1 MRTNQAQTQTRE
13 DIELAVE
20 NCKETIYEHQHA
32 LRWFTLF
39 SRIFWLAVAISFI
52 VFVGVFPFNIP
63 VLQSILAPVST
74 VAIIVSVL
82 VGIGLGVVYVEAANI
97 RGHHE
102 DLREAKRTLAKLL
115 RQLAYYDE
123 QALRHLSPEQYM
135 HQLPILIAS
144 YRKRADRYRQWFV
157 VLQIITI
164 FLSAGITSLSG
175 GWLDKYVSI
184 PWIIPVLGALISI
197 LTSLTLFFKFR
208 EKGTNLQQT
217 SDALDWEHMAC
228 TLSIGIYKGLGKADA
243 LVLLAERAEALRKEQ
258 QQRQLQLE
266 QSSHAEQKALQSNT

>member
-1 MRTNQAQTQTRE
+1 V
-13 DIELAVE
+13 I
-20 NCKETIYEHQHA
+20 
-32 LRWFTLF
+32 
-39 SRIFWLAVAISFI
+39 
-52 VFVGVFPFNIP
+52 FPFNLP
-63 VLQSILAPVST
+63 FLQSLLWPVGGLAGAVS
-74 VAIIVSVL
+74 AIIGFVL
-82 VGIGLGVVYVEAANI
+82 IGYYSDERSI
-97 RGHHE
+97 RNHLK
-102 DLREAKRTLAKLL
+102 DLREAKHILAKLL
-115 RQLAYYDE
+115 RHLEYYDE

-135 HQLPILIAS
+135 HQLPLLIAS

-228 TLSIGIYKGLGKADA
+228 TLGIGIYKGLGKADA

>member
-1 MRTNQAQTQTRE
+1 MREEIERAIE
-13 DIELAVE
+13 D
-20 NCKETIYEHQHA
+20 CKEIIYEYQYR
-32 LRWFTLF
+32 LPWWTRGV
-39 SRIFWLAVAISFI
+39 RIFWLGVTIAFISFA
-52 VFVGVFPFNIP
+52 VLSPFNISFLQP
-63 VLQSILAPVST
+63 LVDAVGGVAAVL
-74 VAIIVSVL
+74 SVL
-82 VGIGLGVVYVEAANI
+82 VGIGLLISYMPDYDVSRN
-97 RGHHE
+97 RGK
-102 DLREAKRTLAKLL
+102 LREAKHNLAKLL
-115 RQLAYYDE
+115 HQLAYYDE
-123 QALRHLSPEQYM
+123 QALRHLSAEQYM

-184 PWIIPVLGALISI
+184 PWIIPVLGVLISI
-197 LTSLTLFFKFR
+197 LTSLSLFFKFR

-228 TLSIGIYKGLGKADA
+228 TLAIGIYKGLGKADA